1 MSRGFNSQFVAVR
14 PAYDIPEDD
23 LIGEVLVPAMRLCDE
38 VRIEA
43 GFFSSRCLSQIAPGL
58 AAFINDTN
66 GVVDLMVS
74 PEISHE
80 DQEAIRKGVIEPQA
94 VLDNA
99 MASLLESA
107 RLSTSAIER
116 HTVETLAYLLAS
128 NRLRMRVVL
137 MHDRGMYH
145 RKLWLF
151 RSGNKWL
158 AVHGSGNA
166 TERGL
171 LVNGEQMSVDR
182 AWADGTQ
189 SERRVAIFLE
199 NWARRWNNHHRAS
212 LTVDILGA
220 LSVLRSCAG
229 LEPPTTDDFWNA
241 WREDYE
247 AGLEPPLPIG
257 YTVAPARNRL
267 NVPQNLKWREGRFAH
282 QGLAVDAILAH
293 GGGILSIATGGGKTR
308 TALIAATELQDLSSG
323 HMCIVVIVPTTPLLK
338 QWTDDVQEF
347 GIMPVVLSGM
357 SPRKRSEELTR
368 LSIAFG
374 SDQPRTEVLLLTNQL
389 FSRQNSG
396 LRDWLEGLPDS
407 VLRLLIAD
415 EVHHLGTKSFTEN
428 QPGFFEYRIG
438 LSATPIRQY
447 DPDGTDQL
455 FDFFG
460 GPPVFNFTLRDAIDA
475 GCLVPYR
482 YYLHVVDLNA
492 EEMDYYEELTRS
504 LAQAGF
510 KTTDAGKT
518 IGLTPRVEA
527 ILRTR
532 RALVEQAASKV
543 EALEK
548 VVYAMEPSS
557 ITKTLIFT
565 SAKPVAI
572 GETAQIKK
580 VNKMLN
586 RLGVT
591 SHGYTNVETQSTQSQ
606 AFLDRF
612 DSGDYQALTAMKVL
626 DEGVD
631 IPETDTAFLLASSTV
646 EREWIQRRGRI
657 LRTAPGKEYASL
669 HDFIVVPP
677 DRSSPAGKSLLRS
690 ELRRASSFADL
701 AENEYDPGGPRAV
714 IRDLESSIKVV

>member
-1 MSRGFNSQFVAVR
+1 MSMEFASQFATVR

-58 AAFINDTN
+58 AAFINDTE

-80 DQEAIRKGVIEPQA
+80 DQEAIRKGVAEPQA
-94 VLDNA
+94 VLENA
-99 MASLLESA
+99 MASLFESA
-107 RLSTSAIER
+107 RLSTSAVER
-116 HTVETLAYLLAS
+116 HAVETLAYLLAS

-151 RSGNKWL
+151 RSDNKWL

-199 NWARRWNNHHRAS
+199 NWDRRWNNCHRAS
-212 LTVDILGA
+212 LTVDVLGA
-220 LSVLRSCAG
+220 LSMLRRYAG
-229 LEPPTTDDFWNA
+229 PEPPTTDDFWNA

-308 TALIAATELQDLSSG
+308 TALIAATELQNLSSG
-323 HMCIVVIVPTTPLLK
+323 HICIVVIVPTTPLLR

-357 SPRKRSEELTR
+357 SPHKRSEELAR

-407 VLRLLIAD
+407 VLHLLIAD
-415 EVHHLGTKSFTEN
+415 EVHHLGTKSFIEN
-428 QPGFFEYRIG
+428 QPEFFEHRIG

-482 YYLHVVDLNA
+482 YYLHVVEFNA
-492 EEMDYYEELTRS
+492 EEMDYYEDLTRS
-504 LAQAGF
+504 LAQSGF
-510 KTTDAGKT
+510 RATDEGKA

-527 ILRTR
+527 ILRIR

-543 EALEK
+543 EALER
-548 VVYAMEPSS
+548 VVDGMDSSS
-557 ITKTLIFT
+557 IAKTLIFT

-580 VNKMLN
+580 VNEMLN
-586 RLGVT
+586 RIGVT

-714 IRDLESSIKVV
+714 IRGLESSIRMV